1 MPNKK
6 DNAKEPD
13 LEAMAASGVHLG
25 TLRTHSNPKM
35 KPYIWGN
42 KNTLLLIDLEKSK
55 ENLEKAISFL
65 IDIKKKDGL
74 ILFVGTGIAAK
85 EVTKKVAEDLDMP
98 HVVERWLGGTLTNFS
113 TISRQVNQLKELER
127 QKAAGEFGKY
137 TKYEIQKLEE
147 KIVKLKKEFGGLLKL
162 NRLPNVLWV
171 SSAYYDKIA
180 VDEAIKKNIP
190 IVGIVN
196 TGSDPTLL
204 TCPIPANDTALT
216 SVTFILELV
225 EEALINVK
233 SAPAETAASNKESN
247 GKD

>member
-25 TLRTHSNPKM
+25 TLRAHSNPKM